1 MSTIDEEALGSRNL
15 SIEELRALTGWQRIL
30 YHLKRY
36 GEITPMQAW
45 QLYGVYR
52 LGAAIWRLKRGKF
65 CKQRYPIVTEE
76 VDVPNR
82 FQEQVTT
89 ARYRLVRP

>member
-1 MSTIDEEALGSRNL
+1 MEIDEDRLGTFTL
-15 SIEELRALTGWQRIL
+15 QWHELKALTGWQRIL

-36 GEITPMQAW
+36 GHITPMQAW

-52 LGAAIWRLKRGKF
+52 LGAAVWRLKRGKF
-65 CKQRYPIVTEE
+65 CKRQYPIETEE

-82 FQEQVTT
+82 FGEQVTT
-89 ARYRLVRP
+89 ARYRLVLE